1 MSTINISQLTAV
13 VCRQIKEELLKS
25 SSFTV
30 EFAKTCW
37 NNSRMPFE
45 NKIAGCPV
53 VCGLIFHILE
63 EPVPVP
69 LKNVKIDAKIVDF
82 VTDITVEQRYFV

>member
-1 MSTINISQLTAV
+1 
-13 VCRQIKEELLKS
+13 
-25 SSFTV
+25 
-30 EFAKTCW
+30 
-37 NNSRMPFE
+37 MPFE